1 MTKTEDKSAEVLQEQ
16 EARVQTAEAA
26 TEQSVAENQ
35 EQKPAAEAEEQ
46 EVEAKTKAKESAK
59 TEVKPKKASM
69 PKWLEAY
76 AKRYPSAKVLHV
88 TGDRQVFLDKD
99 YHLAKLHQKN
109 LGQGKIQSY
118 NI

>member
-16 EARVQTAEAA
+16 EAQVQMAEAA

-46 EVEAKTKAKESAK
+46 VEAKTKAKESAK
-59 TEVKPKKASM
+59 TDVKPKKASM

-76 AKRYPSAKVLHV
+76 AKRYPSAKVFHV
-88 TGDRQVFLDKD
+88 TSDRQVFLDKD
-99 YHLAKLHQKN
+99 YHLAKLHQRN
-109 LGQGKIQSY
+109 LGKGEIRSY